1 MKKAAALLTCIIIF
15 AALFHA
21 SAFAAAAE
29 KKQHPFLLI
38 EQSDFEELRA
48 RADKSPWKE
57 MKEDAIKTAQETN
70 YNPASGVSIQQRSND
85 LNTLMSA
92 NSLAYILDPENKHIY
107 INNLM
112 KLVGFWESG
121 TEKNLYDELYQSS
134 SGPWDNTIPPAGAFT
149 STVLA
154 FDIVYPELTEKQREE
169 AEKIMSA
176 VAGHYGRIME
186 SHQVGVYG
194 VRGLWAAY
202 NGDIEDMKLQM
213 EGWLKYY
220 DAYVTSSGA
229 GTPGMAYALD
239 RFTTATR
246 LSKQILPMLMR
257 SVGNDNEFYEK
268 ESNKMFAEWVLGYTY
283 TPFMTQVWCFGDTN
297 TYKYGQ
303 GMKTM
308 INGMNF
314 PYRAAT
320 VTKTAQQYAN
330 WLTDRLEVKP
340 AGRLMNYIFLKE
352 DMTDKKTPES
362 RVFPDG
368 GAWLYEN
375 YDNGNSLAGVLW
387 NPEKED
393 GHGHKE
399 TNAINIAAYGKL
411 LMANGGYNGWAA
423 SCKGYSWNY
432 INSSAL
438 SANTVLINYEP
449 GNVKNPSSQNDHR
462 YKCGAGID
470 ESLIS
475 ELFGY
480 ARGDSGQALPNGK
493 NLRSLSMVSTQDGA
507 PGYFFMLDDVWA
519 ENAGDAADIVY
530 RPYSSEYVSEEEN
543 GSYKWTVK
551 GQSGSPVG
559 LKIFLS
565 EKADAANMIDGVIA
579 DNTYPEEIKSLFA
592 KYYTD
597 SKTGKRRIGTVL
609 MPYKNDTEL
618 PEISRFDTDGGHGS
632 RISFA
637 NGVNDYIIYN
647 DDNVQKTY
655 YIPQGDSNR
664 AGGYNRLRYA
674 ADWMI
679 CRQINGT
686 NGFMF
691 AQNAKECLA
700 GEEGFKSDKE
710 TVFYKKGDKCIVSCP
725 ENVKLT
731 LYYYGLSKV
740 SCEDLTT
747 ESNGE
752 FSKGITIELEKGTH
766 TLELEFDE
774 NKKTAEIAA
783 SKAAHGRFAGMTII
797 DAESGRSIAGGTE
810 CDELKENKPQYYN
823 GSIYVPETFAE
834 KFIGDVE
841 CENIS
846 INGTAYVPLRRYA
859 EECEKTVLWDN
870 RGFVILANAEIMLS
884 KTQDLPLVGIAAQI
898 IGKQGETFARFMPE
912 TASDI
917 TIDGTTIKN
926 FDAYTTAYSISKIKG
941 NDLGEIKVYSSGKSE
956 ITLPEK
962 YPGDIKISVYN
973 PEDMSTR
980 TNYII
985 SVSEREDN
993 GIKSAYASEEP
1004 QPENP
1009 ADAAIDGDLN
1019 TRWSAEGAGCFIT
1032 FDLGRER
1039 DILKMYTA
1047 WFSGNTRATKF
1058 DVELSSD
1065 GEAWTKMFS
1074 GSGSG
1079 STSDFEEVP
1088 RVSGKARYVKLTG
1101 YGNSSNGWNSLSEV
1115 KFDFN
1120 D

>member
-1 MKKAAALLTCIIIF
+1 MKKAAVLIYIAIIF
-15 AALFHA
+15 AAMFHT
-21 SAFAAAAE
+21 SAFAEDSA

-48 RADKSPWKE
+48 RGDKSPWKE
-57 MKEDAIKTAQETN
+57 MKQDAIKTARETN
-70 YNPASGVSIQQRSND
+70 YNPASGVSIQQRSNE
-85 LNTLMSA
+85 LNELMSA
-92 NSLAYILDPENKHIY
+92 NSLAYILDTENKQLY

-154 FDIVYPELTEKQREE
+154 FDIVYPDLTEKQREK
-169 AEKIMSA
+169 AEKIMSE

-220 DAYVTSSGA
+220 DAYVTASGA

-246 LSKQILPMLMR
+246 LSKQIMPMLMR

-308 INGMNF
+308 ISNMNF
-314 PYRAAT
+314 QYRAAMI
-320 VTKTAQQYAN
+320 TKTAQQYAN
-330 WLTDRLEVKP
+330 WLTDRLEVEP

-375 YDNGNSLAGVLW
+375 YDNGNSLAAVLW
-387 NPEKED
+387 NTKKED

-411 LMANGGYNGWAA
+411 LVANGGYNGWSA

-462 YKCGAGID
+462 YKYGAGID
-470 ESLIS
+470 ESLIG

-493 NLRSLSMVSTQDGA
+493 SMRSLSLVSTQDGA

-519 ENAGDAADIVY
+519 ENAGDTADIVY
-530 RPYSSEYVSEEEN
+530 RPYSSEYAAEEEN

-551 GQSGSPVG
+551 GQSGSLVG

-565 EKADAANMIDGVIA
+565 EKADDADIIDGVIA

-609 MPYKNDTEL
+609 MPYKNDEEP
-618 PEISRFDTDGGHGS
+618 PEISRFDTKDGHGS
-632 RISFA
+632 KISFA

-647 DDNVQKTY
+647 NDNTQKAY
-655 YIPQGDSNR
+655 YIPPESSKR

-674 ADWMI
+674 ADWLI

-691 AQNAKECLA
+691 AQNAKECFA
-700 GEEGFKSDKE
+700 GEEGFKSDNE
-710 TVFYKKGDKCIVSCP
+710 VTFYKKGSKCIVSCP
-725 ENVKLT
+725 DKIKLT
-731 LYYYGLSKV
+731 LYYYGLSEVK
-740 SCEDLTT
+740 CADLT
-747 ESNGE
+747 EKSNGE

-774 NKKTAEIAA
+774 SKKTAEISA
-783 SKAAHGRFAGMTII
+783 SKSAHGRFTHMTII
-797 DAESGRSIAGGTE
+797 DTESGRVLLGGNE
-810 CDELKENKPQYYN
+810 YDDLKENKPQYYE
-823 GSIYVPETFAE
+823 GSVYVPQRFAE
-834 KFIGDVE
+834 KFIGKIK
-841 CENIS
+841 CNGINIDGIS
-846 INGTAYVPLRRYA
+846 YVPLRRYA
-859 EECEKTVLWDN
+859 EDCKKTVLWDN
-870 RGFVILANAEIMLS
+870 RRFVILADAEIMLNQA
-884 KTQDLPLVGIAAQI
+884 QDLPLVGIAAQM
-898 IGKQGETFARFMPE
+898 IGKEGETFARFMPE

-926 FDAYTTAYSISKIKG
+926 FDPYTTAYKILKIKG
-941 NDLGEIKVYSSGKSE
+941 ADLGEIKVSSSGKSE
-956 ITLPEK
+956 ITLPEE

-973 PEDMSTR
+973 PNDISTK
-980 TNYII
+980 TDYII

-993 GIKSAYASEEP
+993 EIKSAYASAEP

-1009 ADAAIDGDLN
+1009 ASAAIDGNLN
-1019 TRWSAEGAGCFIT
+1019 TRWSAEGAGYFIT

-1039 DILKMYTA
+1039 DISKMYTA
-1047 WFSGNTRATKF
+1047 WFSGNTRTTKF
-1058 DVELSSD
+1058 DVELSVD
-1065 GEAWTKMFS
+1065 GETWIKQFS
-1074 GSGSG
+1074 GSSSG

-1088 RVSGKARYVKLTG
+1088 HVSGKARYVKLTG